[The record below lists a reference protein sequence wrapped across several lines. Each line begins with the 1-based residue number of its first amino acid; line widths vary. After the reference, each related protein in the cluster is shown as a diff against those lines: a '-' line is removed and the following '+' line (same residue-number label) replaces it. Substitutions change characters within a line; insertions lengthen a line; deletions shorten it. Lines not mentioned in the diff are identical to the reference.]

1 MISRRISMSND
12 VKIYLREVF
21 LAVGLVFLLLGSMW
35 LATGMFPPMV
45 VVESGSM
52 KHSEEGSLGA
62 IDPGDLVLIM
72 NPDRVDIITYLE
84 ASNEE
89 NENFGYEMHGMLGDV
104 IIYEKNGGNDTP
116 VIHRALLKAEANLTE
131 IPVDDSCPEG
141 VFDEL
146 KHICILTWDVPGS
159 NLVNVA
165 NISLKV
171 DYSCAPHGNLTIDKW
186 VPNHEGYL
194 TTGDNRLTNGCT
206 IDQLRATSSTAD
218 DSYILSRGLKDEY
231 GNPVTAV
238 RDNWIVGVASSEV
251 PWVGSIKL
259 LFSGTSDFVSPKTWS
274 NLLTLIAAVVIMPML
289 YDIVFPKKSDEEE

>member
-1 MISRRISMSND
+1 MSID
-12 VKIYLREVF
+12 IKIYLREVF

-104 IIYEKNGGNDTP
+104 IIYQKNGGKDTP

-131 IPVDDSCPEG
+131 IPVDNSCSEG

-146 KHICILTWDVPGS
+146 KHICILTWDLPGS

-165 NISLKV
+165 NISLKL

-186 VPNHEGYL
+186 IPNHEGYL

-238 RDNWIVGVASSEV
+238 RDNWVVGVASSEV
-251 PWVGSIKL
+251 PWVGAIKL

-289 YDIVFPKKSDEEE
+289 YDIIFPKESDEEE

>member
-1 MISRRISMSND
+1 MSND
-12 VKIYLREVF
+12 FKLYLREAL

-52 KHSEEGSLGA
+52 KHSEDGSIGA

-72 NPDRVDIITYLE
+72 NPDRVDIVTYVE

-89 NENFGYEMHGMLGDV
+89 NKNFGYEMHGMYGDV
-104 IIYEKNGGNDTP
+104 IIYQKNGGSDTP
-116 VIHRALLKAEANLTE
+116 VIHRVLLKAETNLTE
-131 IPVDDSCPEG
+131 IPIDNSCSEG

-146 KHICILTWDVPGS
+146 EYICILTWDVPGT
-159 NLVNVA
+159 NLVNVS
-165 NISLKV
+165 NISLTL

-186 VPNHEGYL
+186 VPRHEGYL
-194 TTGDNRLTNGCT
+194 TTGDNRMTNGCT

-218 DSYILSRGLKDEY
+218 DSYIQSRGLKDEF

-238 RDNWIVGVASSEV
+238 RDTWVVGVASSEI
-251 PWVGSIKL
+251 PWVGAIKL
-259 LFSGTSDFVSPKTWS
+259 FFSGTSSFVSGQTWN
-274 NLLTLIAAVVIMPML
+274 NLFTLIAAVVIIPMV
-289 YDIVFPKKSDEEE
+289 YDIFIPSKNEEEE